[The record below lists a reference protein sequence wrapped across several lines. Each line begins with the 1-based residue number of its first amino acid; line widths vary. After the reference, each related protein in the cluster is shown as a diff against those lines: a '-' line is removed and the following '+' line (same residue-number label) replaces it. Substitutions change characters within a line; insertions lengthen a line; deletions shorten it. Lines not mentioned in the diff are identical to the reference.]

1 METAMNY
8 LPLLVSDSGGGDSM
22 SQIKGDIT
30 GRTSKER
37 YEPLILEL

>member
-1 METAMNY
+1 MTCGVIPIFSAA
-8 LPLLVSDSGGGDSM
+8 LIVLDSM

-37 YEPLILEL
+37 YEELILEL

>member
-1 METAMNY
+1 MRQDDGGVA
-8 LPLLVSDSGGGDSM
+8 GGDDCM

-37 YEPLILEL
+37 YEQLILEL